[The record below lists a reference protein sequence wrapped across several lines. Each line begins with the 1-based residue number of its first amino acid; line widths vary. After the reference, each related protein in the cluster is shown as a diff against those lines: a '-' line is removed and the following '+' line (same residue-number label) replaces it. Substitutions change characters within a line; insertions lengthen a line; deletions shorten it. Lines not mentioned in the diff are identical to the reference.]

1 MMSDPTAV
9 DGTAID
15 EVTGKLVLII
25 EERRSWYETD
35 LMHRQLATKVK
46 NYVRHIRSEA
56 FVQQHGKRPK
66 DTIVRLVS
74 AEQPSDVTMQLLRK
88 VAHELSKFG
97 IEFDYEIESDFGSA
111 ATSVTSPPRP
121 AAPPPTTQPPQEAPP
136 PQTPTQATPAPPEP
150 PARPQPPPHTP
161 VEPPPPPPERAGSEL
176 EDTAPM
182 LGQIDLPEVDPFDLP
197 DLDPI
202 EAPSSSAAMEIAEAP
217 TMGTPVAGAAGPGEP
232 PEIFPEE
239 EFGRTGDWDSETLI
253 IESGSGKR
261 TVLSTGRG
269 QEPPPTTYAE
279 AAARERPSI
288 LKAMLAGLTGA
299 LTAAALWPLMAVGV
313 GHGVSP
319 VAIAVGFMVGWGIRV
334 QARGRSMAYRIVAV
348 VFTLFGCALGTLVAA
363 AALVAMGADSGVSG
377 IIATL
382 SDLGSALSAVSASY
396 GYLDILSYAI
406 AVYLAFRL
414 SAYPEEE
421 HLG

>member
-1 MMSDPTAV
+1 
-9 DGTAID
+9 
-15 EVTGKLVLII
+15 
-25 EERRSWYETD
+25 
-35 LMHRQLATKVK
+35 
-46 NYVRHIRSEA
+46 
-56 FVQQHGKRPK
+56 
-66 DTIVRLVS
+66 
-74 AEQPSDVTMQLLRK
+74 
-88 VAHELSKFG
+88 
-97 IEFDYEIESDFGSA
+97 
-111 ATSVTSPPRP
+111 
-121 AAPPPTTQPPQEAPP
+121 
-136 PQTPTQATPAPPEP
+136 
-150 PARPQPPPHTP
+150 
-161 VEPPPPPPERAGSEL
+161 
-176 EDTAPM
+176 
-182 LGQIDLPEVDPFDLP
+182 
-197 DLDPI
+197 
-202 EAPSSSAAMEIAEAP
+202 
-217 TMGTPVAGAAGPGEP
+217 MGTPVAGAAGPGEP